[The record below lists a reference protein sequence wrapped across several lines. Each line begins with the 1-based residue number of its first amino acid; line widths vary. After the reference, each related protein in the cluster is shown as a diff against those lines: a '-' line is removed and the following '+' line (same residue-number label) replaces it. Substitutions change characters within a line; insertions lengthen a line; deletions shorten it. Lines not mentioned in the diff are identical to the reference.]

1 MTSALKHRILSISK
15 KKVGALVLAV
25 STVVGASVIV
35 GSIGNHV
42 TKASAAT
49 VGNFLTSTG
58 TVLNGDS
65 TVTGYSG
72 QVNVTSWS
80 WGGATP
86 VNFGSGAG
94 GTVGKPSLSNLAIYK
109 YLDGSSTQL
118 EYLMTTGTQLPT
130 LTLTSVASVG
140 GGSSTYKMITIKMT
154 KAYVTADS
162 LSESTDRPQEDVTF
176 AYQTISTSTV
186 MLNGQGVAQTP
197 STYCYNVSTNT
208 SSTSSTC

>member
-35 GSIGNHV
+35 GSIGNQV

-65 TVTGYSG
+65 SVTGYSG

-80 WGGATP
+80 WGGSLP
-86 VNFGSGAG
+86 VNFAG
-94 GTVGKPSLSNLAIYK
+94 GASPVVGKPSLANLTIDK

-130 LTLTSVASVG
+130 LTLTSVATVG

-154 KAYVTADS
+154 KAYVTGDTLNA
-162 LSESTDRPQEDVTF
+162 STDRPQEVVSF
-176 AYQTISTSTV
+176 AYQMISTSTV
-186 MLNGQGVAQTP
+186 MLNAQGVAQTP
-197 STYCYNVSTNT
+197 STSCYNVSTNT